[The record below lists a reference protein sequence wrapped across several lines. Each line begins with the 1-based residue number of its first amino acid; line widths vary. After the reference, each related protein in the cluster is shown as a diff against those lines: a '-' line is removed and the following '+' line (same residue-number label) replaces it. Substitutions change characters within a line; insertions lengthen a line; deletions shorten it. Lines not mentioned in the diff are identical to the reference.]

1 MIQNKAGMRTI
12 LFIIQKEFIQLK
24 RNRVMIPI
32 LFFIP
37 LVQLIIL
44 VNAATMEM
52 KNINLVVMDLDNSPT
67 SRSLIS
73 KFSSSPFFRI
83 SGTCYTQEDASRILL
98 TNKADLVVDIPQYF
112 ERDLVRSNKAGIQV
126 LVNAINGTVAAI
138 SNSYI
143 NLIVVG
149 FNKDVIVKWHPSEAL
164 AAEGKGLNI
173 ISSFWFN
180 PELNYKIFMVPAILA
195 ILVTIIGMFL
205 AGLNLVRE
213 KEIGTIEQINVTPVK
228 KYQFIIGK
236 LIPFWFV
243 ALIELSFGLL
253 LGKLLFNMP
262 VVGSLWLIYGVTMMY
277 LLLVLAFGLFMST
290 AAETQQQA
298 MFITFFFMIVF
309 VMLSGVFTP
318 VESMPGWAQ
327 KLNIINP
334 IAYLMKALRMIML
347 KGSVFADVSKE
358 FFILFG
364 YAVFAFGMAVWRY
377 RKVS

>member
-1 MIQNKAGMRTI
+1 MRTI

-52 KNINLVVMDLDNSPT
+52 KNINLVVMDLDHSPT

-83 SGTCYTQEDASRILL
+83 SGTCYTQEEASRILL
-98 TNKADLVVDIPQYF
+98 TNKADLVINIPQYF

-138 SNSYI
+138 SNSYV
-143 NLIVVG
+143 NLIVAG

-243 ALIELSFGLL
+243 ALIELSVGLL
-253 LGKLLFNMP
+253 LGRLLFNMP
-262 VVGSLWLIYGVTMMY
+262 VVGSLWLIYGVTMVY

-318 VESMPGWAQ
+318 VESMPDWAQ
-327 KLNIINP
+327 KLNLINP

-347 KGSVFADVSKE
+347 KGSVFADVRKE